1 MGFPRGNLSESSRRT
16 WTAAGMTE
24 VRALPCIDVVV
35 VAEKSMKEG
44 RASSHW
50 SSDPAPHYYMMT
62 IERGASDSH
71 RLTHGHRDRNR
82 DGYYSHLYH
91 LYKAV
96 PRPRAN
102 RRTKGYEVGGEL
114 QGEESND
121 VGSVVWGKGR

>member
-1 MGFPRGNLSESSRRT
+1 
-16 WTAAGMTE
+16 MTG

-35 VAEKSMKEG
+35 VAEKSTKED
-44 RASSHW
+44 RASDHW
-50 SSDPAPHYYMMT
+50 SSDPAHYYMMT

-82 DGYYSHLYH
+82 DGYYSHLFH
-91 LYKAV
+91 RLRLYKAV
-96 PRPRAN
+96 PRPCAN
-102 RRTKGYEVGGEL
+102 RRRKGYEVGGEF